1 MIDMANLTY
10 KELKARVSV
19 IDVATYLGYQFD
31 RSKGTTQ
38 PSYVLPSSNNDE
50 ADRIYIKN
58 PLDNAIQ
65 GYWRRTGSKGGDVI
79 TFVKENLDKFNVSGR
94 NDIDKTN
101 IVLHNFA
108 NAVFTPPERTVNY
121 AELFRPKTF
130 DKGRWEIVDNS
141 YFRDKILG
149 SRGIDRNS
157 STMFSEHIDLIKDRT
172 SNKNFVNIGF
182 PYRVPGQ
189 KECVGYEIRG
199 AGGFKSK
206 ASGTDST
213 NAMWIADFT
222 RSSQEVRNIYIA
234 ESAFDAISYYQLN
247 RNQLDLYASVFV
259 SFGGSFSDHQ
269 FRNLIEHYSSAKP
282 ILLFDNDIYGRMYDI
297 RAFVIMQ
304 GKELEAKFD
313 KENDKV
319 DFSIENKQFS
329 IPYNDVSL
337 SSFQSASGLRA
348 NNDELS
354 VIKAKGEAKD
364 WNEVLQLEANTTSK
378 YSYGR

>member
-1 MIDMANLTY
+1 
-10 KELKARVSV
+10 
-19 IDVATYLGYQFD
+19 
-31 RSKGTTQ
+31 
-38 PSYVLPSSNNDE
+38 
-50 ADRIYIKN
+50 
-58 PLDNAIQ
+58 
-65 GYWRRTGSKGGDVI
+65 
-79 TFVKENLDKFNVSGR
+79 
-94 NDIDKTN
+94 
-101 IVLHNFA
+101 
-108 NAVFTPPERTVNY
+108 
-121 AELFRPKTF
+121 
-130 DKGRWEIVDNS
+130 
-141 YFRDKILG
+141 
-149 SRGIDRNS
+149 
-157 STMFSEHIDLIKDRT
+157 
-172 SNKNFVNIGF
+172 
-182 PYRVPGQ
+182 
-189 KECVGYEIRG
+189 
-199 AGGFKSK
+199 
-206 ASGTDST
+206 
-213 NAMWIADFT
+213 MWIADFT

>member
-1 MIDMANLTY
+1 MKNLSY
-10 KELKARVSV
+10 KELKQRVSI
-19 IDVATYLGYQFD
+19 IDVATYLGYQLD
-31 RSKGTTQ
+31 KSKGVKY
-38 PSYVLPSSNNDE
+38 PSYVLSAGKDE
-50 ADRIYIKN
+50 VDRIYITN
-58 PLDNAIQ
+58 PTNNSTQ
-65 GYWRRTGSKGGDVI
+65 GFWRRSSTKGGDVI
-79 TFVKENLDKFNVSGR
+79 SFVREQIERFNVSGY
-94 NDIDKTN
+94 NDIDRVNT
-101 IVLHNFA
+101 VLHNFA
-108 NAVFTPPERTVNY
+108 NSVYTPPLQTSQY
-121 AELFRPKTF
+121 KELFRPKTF
-130 DKGRWEIVDNS
+130 EKDRWEIIDNS
-141 YFRDKILG
+141 YIRDRILE

-157 STMFSEHIDLIKDRT
+157 STMFSEHIDLIKDKT
-172 SNKNFVNIGF
+172 SNNNFVNIGF

-199 AGGFKSK
+199 VGGFKSK

-304 GKELEAKFD
+304 GKELGAKFD

-364 WNEVLQLEANTTSK
+364 WNEVLQLEANTESK
-378 YSYGR
+378 YSVRR

>member
-1 MIDMANLTY
+1 MLQCSCHL
-10 KELKARVSV
+10 E
-19 IDVATYLGYQFD
+19 
-31 RSKGTTQ
+31 
-38 PSYVLPSSNNDE
+38 VL
-50 ADRIYIKN
+50 
-58 PLDNAIQ
+58 
-65 GYWRRTGSKGGDVI
+65 
-79 TFVKENLDKFNVSGR
+79 
-94 NDIDKTN
+94 
-101 IVLHNFA
+101 
-108 NAVFTPPERTVNY
+108 
-121 AELFRPKTF
+121 
-130 DKGRWEIVDNS
+130 
-141 YFRDKILG
+141 
-149 SRGIDRNS
+149 
-157 STMFSEHIDLIKDRT
+157 
-172 SNKNFVNIGF
+172 
-182 PYRVPGQ
+182 
-189 KECVGYEIRG
+189 
-199 AGGFKSK
+199 
-206 ASGTDST
+206 
-213 NAMWIADFT
+213 
-222 RSSQEVRNIYIA
+222 
-234 ESAFDAISYYQLN
+234 
-247 RNQLDLYASVFV
+247 
-259 SFGGSFSDHQ
+259 FSDHQ